1 MRQAIG
7 WSFALRNIRRME
19 AEEAEQALLKS
30 TGAESVRD
38 VKVRT
43 CCGWHLLHLR
53 RTYKHMPCREL
64 VVLTCRPLNLHG
76 ATWAAGSYASHVRL
90 SSALKVL
97 CRSG

>member
-43 CCGWHLLHLR
+43 CCGWHLLQLR
-53 RTYKHMPCREL
+53 RTCKHVPCVEL
-64 VVLTCRPLNLHG
+64 VVRTCRPLILQDV
-76 ATWAAGSYASHVRL
+76 TWATGSYTSHVGL
-90 SSALKVL
+90 SLALKAK
-97 CRSG
+97 

>member
-43 CCGWHLLHLR
+43 CCCRHL
-53 RTYKHMPCREL
+53 
-64 VVLTCRPLNLHG
+64 
-76 ATWAAGSYASHVRL
+76 VRF
-90 SSALKVL
+90 
-97 CRSG
+97 R